1 MTLTNN
7 TVDLNIATRDQSG
20 LKEKK
25 NTREKIKELVEREK
39 QRNKRM

>member
-25 NTREKIKELVEREK
+25 NTRED
-39 QRNKRM
+39 KRVG

>member
-25 NTREKIKELVEREK
+25 THSRED
-39 QRNKRM
+39 KRVG